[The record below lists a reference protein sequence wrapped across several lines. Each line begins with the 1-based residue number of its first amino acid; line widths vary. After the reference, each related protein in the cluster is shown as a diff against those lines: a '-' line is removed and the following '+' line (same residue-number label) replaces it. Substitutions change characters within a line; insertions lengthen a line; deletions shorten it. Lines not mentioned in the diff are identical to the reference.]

1 MAITQI
7 GGLNI
12 DSDSD
17 ITVDTLLASE
27 FITGPRYRI
36 NQSVT
41 DEATDSQIF
50 SSNATGD
57 DQSSIALNIAS
68 GKSTGTAHPGSINFK
83 LSDAGTAGNTG
94 NDYQIKGTFQANQT
108 VQAVTTQNVF
118 ALLNSTALVVRS
130 DASTDV
136 FSVKGDTGN
145 TLIAGNLEVDGTLQ
159 IDGAST
165 TLNSTLTVSGTNAV
179 DLGGGSITIGT
190 GTVTIDS
197 TVFPRKKTNTVTAG
211 ATLALNTVTYV
222 NQSAAISLTLPTANA
237 GDWVYVVGND
247 TTSYNNITL
256 TGTVFGDSGGLILD
270 TTFGTAQLVY
280 LNATVGWV
288 AINT

>member
-17 ITVDTLLASE
+17 ITVDTLLSTE

-50 SSNATGD
+50 TSNATGD
-57 DQSSIALNIAS
+57 DQSSIALVIAS
-68 GKSTGTAHPGSINFK
+68 GKSTGTAHPGSIIFK
-83 LSDAGTAGNTG
+83 LSDAGAAGNTS
-94 NDYQIKGTFQANQT
+94 NDYQNKGAFQANQT
-108 VQAVTTQNVF
+108 VQGATTQNVL

-130 DASTDV
+130 NASTDV
-136 FSVKGDTGN
+136 FSVKGDSGN
-145 TLIAGNLEVDGTLQ
+145 TVISGTL
-159 IDGAST
+159 GVEGTSSFGGLT
-165 TLNSTLTVSGTNAV
+165 NFNNNVSVTGTNTLTV
-179 DLGGGSITIGT
+179 GT
-190 GTVTIDS
+190 GVVTIDS
-197 TVFPRKKTNTVTAG
+197 TVFPRKKTATVTSAG
-211 ATLALNTVTYV
+211 DLALNTVTYI
-222 NQSAAISLTLPTANA
+222 NQSAPITLALPSANA

-247 TTSYNNITL
+247 TTSYNNVTIS
-256 TGTVFGDSGGLILD
+256 GTVFGDSGGLILD
-270 TTFGTAQLVY
+270 TVFGTAQLVY

>member
-1 MAITQI
+1 MTITQI

-17 ITVDTLLASE
+17 ISVANLQASQ

-50 SSNATGD
+50 TSNATGD
-57 DQSSIALNIAS
+57 DQASIALNIAS
-68 GKSTGTAHPGSINFK
+68 GKSTGTAHPGGINFK
-83 LSDAGTAGNTG
+83 LSNAGSAGNTG
-94 NDYQIKGTFQANQT
+94 NDYQIKGAFQPNQT
-108 VQAVTTQNVF
+108 VQAATTQNVF

-136 FSVKGDTGN
+136 FSVKGDSGN
-145 TLIAGNLEVDGTLQ
+145 TLIAGTLEVDSATTF
-159 IDGAST
+159 DGAT
-165 TLNSTLTVSGTNAV
+165 TFNSTVEVTGANAV
-179 DLGGGSITIGT
+179 TIGT
-190 GTVTIDS
+190 GVVTIDS
-197 TVFPRKKTNTVTAG
+197 TVFPRKKTATVTAA

-222 NQSAAISLTLPTANA
+222 NQTAPLTLTLPSAQA
-237 GDWVYVVGND
+237 GEFVYVVCND

-256 TGTVFGDSGGLILD
+256 SGTVLGDSGGLVID

-288 AINT
+288 ALNT

>member
-27 FITGPRYRI
+27 FVIGPRFRI

-41 DEATDSQIF
+41 DEATDAQIF
-50 SSNATGD
+50 TQNAPD
-57 DQSSIALNIAS
+57 ENQASISLNLAS
-68 GKSTGTAHPGSINFK
+68 GKSTGNAHPGSINFK
-83 LSDAGTAGNTG
+83 LSDAGASGTTS
-94 NDYQIKGTFQANQT
+94 NDYQIKGAFQANQT
-108 VQAVTTQNVF
+108 VQAATTQNVF
-118 ALLNSTALVVRS
+118 ALLNSTGLVVRS

-136 FSVKGDTGN
+136 FSVKGDSGN
-145 TLIAGNLEVDGTLQ
+145 TVIAGSLEVDGTLQ

-165 TLNSTLTVSGTNAV
+165 TLNSTLTVSGANAV
-179 DLGGGSITIGT
+179 TIGT
-190 GTVTIDS
+190 GVVTIDS
-197 TVFPRKKTNTVTAG
+197 TVFPRKKTATVTAA

-222 NQSAAISLTLPTANA
+222 NQSAAISLALPTANA

-256 TGTVFGDSGGLILD
+256 TGTVFGDTNLILD
-270 TTFGTAQLVY
+270 TTFAAAQLVY
-280 LNATVGWV
+280 LNSTVGW
-288 AINT
+288 ITLNT

>member
-1 MAITQI
+1 MAITKI

-17 ITVDTLLASE
+17 ISVANLQASQ

-50 SSNATGD
+50 TSNATGD
-57 DQSSIALNIAS
+57 DQASIALNIAS
-68 GKSTGTAHPGSINFK
+68 GKSTGTAHPGGINFK
-83 LSDAGTAGNTG
+83 LSNAGSAGNTG
-94 NDYQIKGTFQANQT
+94 NDYQIKGAFQPNQT
-108 VQAVTTQNVF
+108 VQAATTQNVF

-136 FSVKGDTGN
+136 FSVKGDSGN
-145 TLIAGNLEVDGTLQ
+145 TLIAGTLEVDSATTF
-159 IDGAST
+159 DGAT
-165 TLNSTLTVSGTNAV
+165 TFNSTVEVTGANAV
-179 DLGGGSITIGT
+179 TIGT
-190 GTVTIDS
+190 GVVTIDS
-197 TVFPRKKTNTVTAG
+197 TVFPRKKTATVTAA

-222 NQSAAISLTLPTANA
+222 NQTAPLTLTLPSAQA
-237 GDWVYVVGND
+237 GEFVYVVCND

-256 TGTVFGDSGGLILD
+256 SGTVLGDSGGLVID

-288 AINT
+288 ALNT

>member
-1 MAITQI
+1 MAITKI

-12 DSDSD
+12 DPNSD
-17 ITVDTLLASE
+17 ISVANLQASE
-27 FITGPRYRI
+27 FIVGPRLRI

-50 SSNATGD
+50 TSNATGD
-57 DQSSIALNIAS
+57 DQASIALNIAS
-68 GKSTGTAHPGSINFK
+68 GKSTGTAHPGGINFK
-83 LSDAGTAGNTG
+83 LSDAGSAGNTG
-94 NDYQIKGTFQANQT
+94 NDYQIKGAFQPNQT
-108 VQAVTTQNVF
+108 VQAATTQNVF

-136 FSVKGDTGN
+136 FSVKGDSGN
-145 TLIAGNLEVDGTLQ
+145 TLIAGTLEVDSATTF
-159 IDGAST
+159 DGAT
-165 TLNSTLTVSGTNAV
+165 TFNSTVEVTGANAV
-179 DLGGGSITIGT
+179 TIGT
-190 GTVTIDS
+190 GVVTIDS
-197 TVFPRKKTNTVTAG
+197 TVFPRKKTATVTAA

-222 NQSAAISLTLPTANA
+222 NQTAPLTLTLPSAQA
-237 GDWVYVVGND
+237 GEFVYVVCND

-256 TGTVFGDSGGLILD
+256 SGTVLGDSGGLVID

-288 AINT
+288 ALNT

>member
-1 MAITQI
+1 MAITKI
-7 GGLNI
+7 EGLNI

-17 ITVDTLLASE
+17 ISVANLQASQ

-50 SSNATGD
+50 TSNATGD
-57 DQSSIALNIAS
+57 DQASIALNIAS
-68 GKSTGTAHPGSINFK
+68 GKSTGTAHPGGINFK
-83 LSDAGTAGNTG
+83 LSDAGSAGNTG
-94 NDYQIKGTFQANQT
+94 NDYQIKGAFQPNQT
-108 VQAVTTQNVF
+108 VQAATTQNVF

-136 FSVKGDTGN
+136 FSVKGDSGN
-145 TLIAGNLEVDGTLQ
+145 TLIAGTLEVDSATTF
-159 IDGAST
+159 DGAT
-165 TLNSTLTVSGTNAV
+165 TFNSTVEVTGANAV
-179 DLGGGSITIGT
+179 TIGT
-190 GTVTIDS
+190 GVVTIDS
-197 TVFPRKKTNTVTAG
+197 TVFPRKKTATVTAA

-222 NQSAAISLTLPTANA
+222 NQTAPLTLTLPSAQA
-237 GDWVYVVGND
+237 GEFVYVVCND

-256 TGTVFGDSGGLILD
+256 SGTVLGDSGGLVID

-288 AINT
+288 ALNT

>member
-1 MAITQI
+1 MTITQI

-27 FITGPRYRI
+27 FVTGPRFRV

-50 SSNATGD
+50 TSNATGD
-57 DQSSIALNIAS
+57 DQASIALNIAS
-68 GKSTGTAHPGSINFK
+68 GKSTGTAHPGGINFK
-83 LSDAGTAGNTG
+83 LSDAGAAGNTG
-94 NDYQIKGTFQANQT
+94 NDYQIKGAFQANQT
-108 VQAVTTQNVF
+108 VQAATTQNVF

-136 FSVKGDTGN
+136 FSVKGDSGN
-145 TLIAGNLEVDGTLQ
+145 TLIAGTLEVDSASTF
-159 IDGAST
+159 DGAST
-165 TLNSTLTVSGTNAV
+165 FNNNVEVSGTNTLTV
-179 DLGGGSITIGT
+179 GT
-190 GTVTIDS
+190 GAVTIDS
-197 TVFPRKKTNTVTAG
+197 TVFPRKKTATVTAA

-222 NQSAAISLTLPTANA
+222 NQTAPLTLTLPSAQA
-237 GDWVYVVGND
+237 GEFVYVVCND
-247 TTSYNNITL
+247 TTAYNNITL
-256 TGTVFGDSGGLILD
+256 SGTVLGDSGGLVID

-288 AINT
+288 ALNT

>member
-50 SSNATGD
+50 TSNATGD
-57 DQSSIALNIAS
+57 DQASIALNIAS
-68 GKSTGTAHPGSINFK
+68 GKSTGTAHPGTINFK
-83 LSDAGTAGNTG
+83 LSDAGSAGNTG
-94 NDYQIKGTFQANQT
+94 NDYQIKGAFQPNQT
-108 VQAVTTQNVF
+108 VQAATTQNVF

-136 FSVKGDTGN
+136 FSVKGDSGN
-145 TLIAGNLEVDGTLQ
+145 TLIAGTLEVDSATTF
-159 IDGAST
+159 DGAAT
-165 TLNSTLTVSGTNAV
+165 FNNSVSITGTNTLTV
-179 DLGGGSITIGT
+179 GT
-190 GTVTIDS
+190 GAVTIDS
-197 TVFPRKKTNTVTAG
+197 TVFPRKKTATVTAA

-222 NQSAAISLTLPTANA
+222 NQTAPLTLTLPSAQA
-237 GDWVYVVGND
+237 GEFVYVVCND
-247 TTSYNNITL
+247 TTAYNNITL
-256 TGTVFGDSGGLILD
+256 SGTVLGDSGGLVID

-288 AINT
+288 ALNT

>member
-1 MAITQI
+1 MAITKI

-17 ITVDTLLASE
+17 ISVANLQASQ

-50 SSNATGD
+50 TSNATGD
-57 DQSSIALNIAS
+57 DQASIALNIAS
-68 GKSTGTAHPGSINFK
+68 GKSTGTAHPGGINFK
-83 LSDAGTAGNTG
+83 LSDAGGTGNTG
-94 NDYQIKGTFQANQT
+94 NDYQIKGAFQANQT
-108 VQAVTTQNVF
+108 VQAATTQNVF

-145 TLIAGNLEVDGTLQ
+145 TLIAGSLEVDGTLQ

-190 GTVTIDS
+190 GEVTIDS
-197 TVFPRKKTNTVTAG
+197 TVFPRKKTATVTAA

-222 NQSAAISLTLPTANA
+222 NQSAAISLSLPTANA

-256 TGTVFGDSGGLILD
+256 TGTVFGQSNLILD

-288 AINT
+288 TINT

>member
-27 FITGPRYRI
+27 FVTGPRFRG

-50 SSNATGD
+50 TSNATGD
-57 DQSSIALNIAS
+57 DQASIALNIAS
-68 GKSTGTAHPGSINFK
+68 GKSTGTAHPGTINFK
-83 LSDAGTAGNTG
+83 LSDAGSAGNTG
-94 NDYQIKGTFQANQT
+94 NDYQIKGAFQPNQT
-108 VQAVTTQNVF
+108 VQAATTQNVF

-136 FSVKGDTGN
+136 FSVKGDSGN
-145 TLIAGNLEVDGTLQ
+145 TLIAGTLEVDSATTFDGT
-159 IDGAST
+159 T
-165 TLNSTLTVSGTNAV
+165 TFNNSVSITGTNTLTV
-179 DLGGGSITIGT
+179 GT
-190 GTVTIDS
+190 GAVTIDS
-197 TVFPRKKTNTVTAG
+197 TVFPRKKTATVTAA

-222 NQSAAISLTLPTANA
+222 NQTAPLTLTLPSAQA
-237 GDWVYVVGND
+237 GEFVYVVCND
-247 TTSYNNITL
+247 TTAYNNITL
-256 TGTVFGDSGGLILD
+256 SGTVLGDSGGLVID

-288 AINT
+288 ALNT

>member
-27 FITGPRYRI
+27 FVTGPRFRI

-50 SSNATGD
+50 TSNATGD
-57 DQSSIALNIAS
+57 DQASIALNIAS
-68 GKSTGTAHPGSINFK
+68 GKSTGTAHPGTINFK
-83 LSDAGTAGNTG
+83 LSDAGSAGNTG
-94 NDYQIKGTFQANQT
+94 NDYQIKGAFQPNQT
-108 VQAVTTQNVF
+108 VQAATTQNVF

-136 FSVKGDTGN
+136 FSVKGDSGN
-145 TLIAGNLEVDGTLQ
+145 TLIAGTLEVDSATTF
-159 IDGAST
+159 DGAAT
-165 TLNSTLTVSGTNAV
+165 FNSSVSISGSNTLTV
-179 DLGGGSITIGT
+179 GT
-190 GTVTIDS
+190 GAVTIDS
-197 TVFPRKKTNTVTAG
+197 TVFPRKKTATVTAA

-222 NQSAAISLTLPTANA
+222 NQTAPLTLTLPSAQA
-237 GDWVYVVGND
+237 GEFVYVVCND
-247 TTSYNNITL
+247 TTAYNNITL
-256 TGTVFGDSGGLILD
+256 SGTVLGDSGGLVID

-288 AINT
+288 ALNT

>member
-1 MAITQI
+1 MAITKI

-17 ITVDTLLASE
+17 ISVANLQASQ

-50 SSNATGD
+50 TSNATGD
-57 DQSSIALNIAS
+57 DQASIALNIAS
-68 GKSTGTAHPGSINFK
+68 GKSTGTAHPGGINFK
-83 LSDAGTAGNTG
+83 LSDAGSAGNTG
-94 NDYQIKGTFQANQT
+94 NDYQIKGAFQPNQT
-108 VQAVTTQNVF
+108 VQAATTQNVF

-136 FSVKGDTGN
+136 FSVKGDSGN
-145 TLIAGNLEVDGTLQ
+145 TLIAGTLEVDSATTF
-159 IDGAST
+159 DGAT
-165 TLNSTLTVSGTNAV
+165 TFNSTVEVTGANAV
-179 DLGGGSITIGT
+179 TIGT
-190 GTVTIDS
+190 GVVTIDS
-197 TVFPRKKTNTVTAG
+197 TVFPRKKTATVTAA

-222 NQSAAISLTLPTANA
+222 NQTAPLTLTLPSAQA
-237 GDWVYVVGND
+237 GEFVYVVCND
-247 TTSYNNITL
+247 TTAYNNITL
-256 TGTVFGDSGGLILD
+256 SGTVLGDSGGLVID

-288 AINT
+288 ALNT

>member
-27 FITGPRYRI
+27 FVTGPRFRI

-50 SSNATGD
+50 TQNATGD
-57 DQSSIALNIAS
+57 DQASIALSIAS

-83 LSDAGTAGNTG
+83 LSDAGSAGNTG

-108 VQAVTTQNVF
+108 VQAATTQNVF

-145 TLIAGNLEVDGTLQ
+145 TLIAGNLEVDGSTTT
-159 IDGAST
+159 DGALVVNGTST
-165 TLNSTLTVSGTNAV
+165 FNNTLEVSSTNAV
-179 DLGGGSITIGT
+179 TIGT

-197 TVFPRKKTNTVTAG
+197 TVFPRKKTATVTAA

-222 NQSAAISLTLPTANA
+222 NQTAPLTLTLPSANA
-237 GDWVYVVGND
+237 GEWVYVVGND

-256 TGTVFGDSGGLILD
+256 SGTVFGDSGGLILD
-270 TTFGTAQLVY
+270 TTFAAAQLVY
-280 LNATVGWV
+280 LNATVGWI
-288 AINT
+288 ALNT

>member
-1 MAITQI
+1 MAITKI

-17 ITVDTLLASE
+17 ISVANLQASQ

-50 SSNATGD
+50 TSNATGD
-57 DQSSIALNIAS
+57 DQASIALNIAS
-68 GKSTGTAHPGSINFK
+68 GKSTGTAHPGGINFK
-83 LSDAGTAGNTG
+83 LSDAGSAGNTG
-94 NDYQIKGTFQANQT
+94 NDYQIKGAFQPNQT
-108 VQAVTTQNVF
+108 VQAATTQNVF

-136 FSVKGDTGN
+136 FSVKGDSGN
-145 TLIAGNLEVDGTLQ
+145 TLIAGTLEVDSATTF
-159 IDGAST
+159 DGAT
-165 TLNSTLTVSGTNAV
+165 TFNSTVEVTGANAV
-179 DLGGGSITIGT
+179 TIGT
-190 GTVTIDS
+190 GVVTIDS
-197 TVFPRKKTNTVTAG
+197 TVFPRKKTATVTAA

-222 NQSAAISLTLPTANA
+222 NQTAPLTLTLPSAQA
-237 GDWVYVVGND
+237 GEFVYVVCND

-256 TGTVFGDSGGLILD
+256 SGTVLGDSGGLVID

-288 AINT
+288 ALNT

>member
-27 FITGPRYRI
+27 FVTGPRFRI

-50 SSNATGD
+50 TSNATGD
-57 DQSSIALNIAS
+57 DQASIALNIAS
-68 GKSTGTAHPGSINFK
+68 GKSTGTAHPGTINFK
-83 LSDAGTAGNTG
+83 LSDAGSAGNTG
-94 NDYQIKGTFQANQT
+94 NDYQIKGAFQPNQT
-108 VQAVTTQNVF
+108 VQAATTQNVF

-136 FSVKGDTGN
+136 FSVKGDSGN
-145 TLIAGNLEVDGTLQ
+145 TLIAGTLEVDSATTFDGT
-159 IDGAST
+159 T
-165 TLNSTLTVSGTNAV
+165 TFNDSVSITGTNTLTV
-179 DLGGGSITIGT
+179 GT
-190 GTVTIDS
+190 GAVTIDS
-197 TVFPRKKTNTVTAG
+197 TVFPRKKTATVTAA

-222 NQSAAISLTLPTANA
+222 NQTAPLTLTLPSAQA
-237 GDWVYVVGND
+237 GEFVYVVCND
-247 TTSYNNITL
+247 TTAYNNITL
-256 TGTVFGDSGGLILD
+256 SGTVLGDSGGLVID

-288 AINT
+288 ALNT

>member
-27 FITGPRYRI
+27 FVTGPRFRI

-50 SSNATGD
+50 TSNATGD
-57 DQSSIALNIAS
+57 DQASIALNIAS
-68 GKSTGTAHPGSINFK
+68 GKSTGTAHPGTINFK
-83 LSDAGTAGNTG
+83 LSDAGSAGNTG
-94 NDYQIKGTFQANQT
+94 NDYQIKGAFQPNQT
-108 VQAVTTQNVF
+108 VQAATTQNVF

-136 FSVKGDTGN
+136 FSVKGDSGN
-145 TLIAGNLEVDGTLQ
+145 TLIAGTLEVDSATTF
-159 IDGAST
+159 DGAAT
-165 TLNSTLTVSGTNAV
+165 FNNSVSITGTNTLTV
-179 DLGGGSITIGT
+179 GT
-190 GTVTIDS
+190 GAVTIDS
-197 TVFPRKKTNTVTAG
+197 TVFPRKKTATVTAA

-222 NQSAAISLTLPTANA
+222 NQTAPLTLTLPSAQA
-237 GDWVYVVGND
+237 GEFVYVVCND
-247 TTSYNNITL
+247 TTAYNNITL
-256 TGTVFGDSGGLILD
+256 SGTVLGDSGGLVID

-288 AINT
+288 ALNT

>member
-27 FITGPRYRI
+27 FVTGPRYRI

-50 SSNATGD
+50 TSNASGD
-57 DQSSIALNIAS
+57 DQSSIALVIAS
-68 GKSTGTAHPGSINFK
+68 GKSTGTAHPGSIIFK
-83 LSDAGTAGNTG
+83 LSDAGAAGNTA
-94 NDYQIKGTFQANQT
+94 NDYQNKGAFQANQT
-108 VQAVTTQNVF
+108 VQAATTQNVF
-118 ALLNSTALVVRS
+118 ALLNSTAFVVRS

-145 TLIAGNLEVDGTLQ
+145 TLIAGNLEVDGTTTFD
-159 IDGAST
+159 DGVQFNG
-165 TLNSTLTVSGTNAV
+165 TLEVTSTNAV
-179 DLGGGSITIGT
+179 TIGT
-190 GTVTIDS
+190 GVVTIDS
-197 TVFPRKKTNTVTAG
+197 TVFPRKKTATVTAAG
-211 ATLALNTVTYV
+211 TLALNTVTYV
-222 NQSAAISLTLPTANA
+222 DQSAPITLTLPTANS

-247 TTSYNNITL
+247 TTAYNSVTL
-256 TGTVFGDSGGLILD
+256 SGTVFGDAGGLVLD
-270 TTFGTAQLVY
+270 TTFAAAQLVY
-280 LNATVGWV
+280 LNGTVGWI
-288 AINT
+288 ALNT